1 MRFQNGSEGSSTMTK
16 LKNIVDEFSKYII
29 LKDPEILRM
38 IFAAMVG
45 NSIIDSDPIWLL
57 IVAPSSGGK
66 TTLLAPLV
74 NIPHVYFVDDLS
86 EKSLLSG
93 FKGKKE
99 TSLLK
104 IIGSG
109 HMVVS
114 DLTSILLKNPVVK
127 GEILSMLKLVY
138 DGILTRYTGLGVLEW
153 RGKIGA
159 IMAGTPDVYEHM
171 EAGRST
177 GERFTYYWL
186 SQPTN
191 EEIIAKQREVKISS
205 KEITTIMAEF
215 YAHYM
220 EDITGYAAKH
230 GIPELKLTPEQEQ
243 EIQHAGIFCVLAKAT
258 IRRDFKS
265 GKPDAIPNIAGAG
278 RDIKIFSTV
287 LRALLL
293 MKTYEQEGRA
303 VKIDDSMIHIIKKCA
318 YSAVNRERRKVLEI
332 LVGNG
337 GSLTGSQIGAYAG
350 LGLEKDAVEQY
361 LHPLH
366 AVGLI
371 KKSASSGAHKWY
383 IDDPSTIS
391 FVKEVSENTK
401 DNAPVPELA
410 QEEDLLEQFYSQ
422 QTGGEEPV

>member
-1 MRFQNGSEGSSTMTK
+1 MTK
-16 LKNIVDEFSKYII
+16 LADIQTEFEKYLVFKDKDV
-29 LKDPEILRM
+29 LKM
-38 IFAAMVG
+38 IFATLVG
-45 NSIIDSDPIWLL
+45 NSILDTDAIWLM

-66 TTLLAPLV
+66 TSLLTPLC
-74 NIPHVYFVDDLS
+74 NIPHIHFVDDLS

-114 DLTSILLKNPVVK
+114 DFTSILMKNPVSK
-127 GEILSMLKLVY
+127 GEILTMLKLVW
-138 DGILTRYTGLGVLEW
+138 DGAVTKYTGLGVLEW
-153 RGKIGA
+153 RGKIG
-159 IMAGTPDVYEHM
+159 MLAGSTPDVYGHM
-171 EAGRST
+171 ESGRSM
-177 GERFTYYWL
+177 GERFIYYWL

-191 EEIIAKQREVKISS
+191 EEIIAKQREVKMSS
-205 KEITTIMAEF
+205 KEITTVMAEF

-220 EDITGYAAKH
+220 EDITSFAKKH

-243 EIQHAGIFCVLAKAT
+243 EIQRAGIFCVLAKAT
-258 IRRDFKS
+258 VRTDFKS

-278 RDIKIFSTV
+278 RDIKIFNTV

-293 MKTYEQEGRA
+293 MKTYEQEGRK
-303 VKIDDSMIHIIKKCA
+303 VKIDDSMIHMIKKCA

-332 LVGNG
+332 LVGDG

-371 KKSASSGAHKWY
+371 KKSTGSGAHKWY
-383 IDDPSTIS
+383 IDDQSTIG
-391 FVKEVSENTK
+391 FVREVADSTK
-401 DNAPVPELA
+401 DNTPVPELA
-410 QEEDLLEQFYSQ
+410 QEEDILEQFYE
-422 QTGGEEPV
+422 GKDVKEEI